1 MAIHISKSRLLYN
14 LLPSMF
20 FILDQSAEIK
30 IGHHRDILNQVS
42 CCLFFFSV
50 FVVFFFVCLFFL
62 FSEIFLDYS
71 LINQT
76 GRYITLQSGFYE
88 PISTQE
94 MLQVSRTKIVIRN
107 VFPPTQPVI
116 TVVCLE
122 VSNSCQKHFLLASIV
137 FLFGSTKIWATAK
150 LRKLLLTSSNNFNS
164 KGSEVYDHFIQQ
176 IFHSRLLGLW
186 LVIDN
191 LALGS

>member
-1 MAIHISKSRLLYN
+1 MAIHISKSRLLYI

-42 CCLFFFSV
+42 CCLFFSV
-50 FVVFFFVCLFFL
+50 FVVVFLLVCFFLL

-71 LINQT
+71 LTNQT

-94 MLQVSRTKIVIRN
+94 MPQVSRTKIVIRN
-107 VFPPTQPVI
+107 FPPTQPVI
-116 TVVCLE
+116 FVVCLE
-122 VSNSCQKHFLLASIV
+122 VSNSYQKHFLLASIV

>member
-1 MAIHISKSRLLYN
+1 MAIHISKSRLLYI

-42 CCLFFFSV
+42 CCLFFSV
-50 FVVFFFVCLFFL
+50 FVVVFLLVCFFLL

-71 LINQT
+71 LTNQT

-94 MLQVSRTKIVIRN
+94 MPQVSRTKIVIRN
-107 VFPPTQPVI
+107 VWP
-116 TVVCLE
+116 LE
-122 VSNSCQKHFLLASIV
+122 FLTNKMCFLLLS
-137 FLFGSTKIWATAK
+137 L
-150 LRKLLLTSSNNFNS
+150 
-164 KGSEVYDHFIQQ
+164 
-176 IFHSRLLGLW
+176 
-186 LVIDN
+186 
-191 LALGS
+191 